1 MLAKRV
7 WLLLFIAIV
16 GFYLY
21 GLGQMPLVG
30 PDEPRYAQVAREM
43 FLRRDLITPTLGGH
57 TWFEKPVLLY
67 WLMMIGYKLF
77 GISEWSARVGP
88 ALCGLLTVLA
98 VWWIS
103 RRLEI
108 TTSRPSF
115 SFLCTL
121 VIASCGGVIV
131 FSRGASFDIVV
142 TMTLTWALSF
152 FLAYELESRHRNSY
166 LAGFYCFIGL
176 SLLAKGLIGVI
187 LPCGI
192 ITLFYL
198 VRLRWPDRKML
209 LSLAWGI
216 PFAVVVAATW
226 YAPVIARHGWPFIN
240 EFFIQHHFARYFS
253 NKYQHPQPFYYYL
266 PIILM
271 LSIPW
276 TVFLIES
283 LIKSKKWQRRSDDT
297 VNKSRIFALV
307 WLVVPIAFFSLS
319 GSKLPA
325 YVLPS
330 LPAAALLIGERLWS
344 FLSKE
349 KGGDA
354 AMRVTGV
361 LCLILAVGAF
371 VYAQQTHMISLRCAG
386 LMLAPV
392 VLLSSFVAL
401 RRSNRMLRIIFL
413 AFMPVAVSL
422 GVLNCAAEGIA
433 SRQSVRDLIVKSNQ
447 EGYSSAPVVMFGR
460 VERSS
465 EFYAARRV
473 IYAPDGDP
481 LKVENPEEVITQVRN
496 ANGPLLLIVP
506 LGSLPRL
513 ERIPE
518 IQTRLLADNGR
529 NGIVVA
535 TGRR

>member
-67 WLMMIGYKLF
+67 WLMMGGYKVF
-77 GISEWSARVGP
+77 GVSEWSARVGP
-88 ALCGLLTVLA
+88 ALCGVLTVLA

-103 RRLEI
+103 RLLEMKA
-108 TTSRPSF
+108 SRAKF

-142 TMTLTWALSF
+142 TATLTWALSF
-152 FLAYELESRHRNSY
+152 FLAYAVDSRRQHWY

-176 SLLAKGLIGVI
+176 SLLGKGLIGVV
-187 LPCGI
+187 LPFGI
-192 ITLFYL
+192 ITSYYL
-198 VRLRWPDRKML
+198 VRWRWPDRRLL
-209 LSLAWGI
+209 LSLVWGI
-216 PFAVVVAATW
+216 PLVLVVAATW
-226 YAPVIARHGWPFIN
+226 YAPVIARHGWPFID

-283 LIKSKKWQRRSDDT
+283 LIKAREWQRTGEDGL
-297 VNKSRIFALV
+297 NKARIFAIV
-307 WLVVPIAFFSLS
+307 WLMVPILFFSLS

-330 LPAAALLIGERLWS
+330 LPAAALLIGERLWTV
-344 FLSKE
+344 LSKE
-349 KGGDA
+349 SAGNA
-354 AMRVTGV
+354 ALKITAA
-361 LCLILAVGAF
+361 LCLVLSAGAF
-371 VYAQQTHMISLRCAG
+371 VYVQRTQITSVRCAA
-386 LMLAPV
+386 LILAPV
-392 VLLSSFVAL
+392 ALMTIFILVRNGNRLLRIVLLAL
-401 RRSNRMLRIIFL
+401 L
-413 AFMPVAVSL
+413 PVTVSI
-422 GVLNCAAEGIA
+422 GVLNFAVSGIA
-433 SRQSVRDLIVKSNQ
+433 SRQSVRDLIARANR
-447 EGYSSAPVVMFGR
+447 EGYSGAPLVMFSR
-460 VERSS
+460 IERSS
-465 EFYAARRV
+465 EFYAAGRV
-473 IYAPDGDP
+473 VYGRDGDP

-496 ANGPLLLIVP
+496 ANGQLLLIVP
-506 LGSLPRL
+506 LGSLSIL

-518 IQTRLLADNGR
+518 VQIRLLADNGR

-535 TGRR
+535 TERR